1 MVTDFETIKEYLK
14 YCTDE
19 LKKLKINLMYI
30 IEEEKVIL
38 KLCAPKIENTSIKN
52 LEMNLTVSTVI
63 FGRYSKD
70 EILNYLYQ
78 SFITEIENIK
88 SRFNEV
94 NND

>member
-1 MVTDFETIKEYLK
+1 MVTDFETIKDILK
-14 YCTDE
+14 YCKDE
-19 LKKLKINLMYI
+19 LKKLNINLIYI

-78 SFITEIENIK
+78 NFITEVADIK
-88 SRFNEV
+88 CAFNEV

>member
-1 MVTDFETIKEYLK
+1 MVIDFETIKEYLK

-30 IEEEKVIL
+30 IREEKVIL
-38 KLCAPKIENTSIKN
+38 KLCGLNIENIPIKN
-52 LEMNLTVSTVI
+52 LEVNLAFSSDI

-70 EILNYLYQ
+70 EILNFIYQ
-78 SFITEIENIK
+78 EFITEVENIK
-88 SRFNEV
+88 SSFNEV

>member
-19 LKKLKINLMYI
+19 LKKLKINLIYI

-38 KLCAPKIENTSIKN
+38 KLCAPKIKNTSIKN

-63 FGRYSKD
+63 FGRYTKD

-78 SFITEIENIK
+78 TFITEVADIK
-88 SRFNEV
+88 CTFNEV